1 MLAVAYDESHLYPV
15 FKMTYT
21 TLQKQN
27 VRFPETNKDES
38 LNIFSPMHSSGAPDE
53 WGGGGPTAMGSVQ
66 NVALEM
72 IRPIIILDGITDQTL
87 VQAQE
92 SAQLLFSM
100 INAPV
105 LSYELIPDL
114 TQMLNQSQQQI
125 VVMISEGNAPEKV
138 LMQAL
143 QVNDIVNQVFII
155 IISTN
160 LATFLLLL
168 YHHTIK

>member
-15 FKMTYT
+15 FKMTYK

-53 WGGGGPTAMGSVQ
+53 FNGPTAMGSVQ
-66 NVALEM
+66 NVSLPM
-72 IRPIIILDGITDQTL
+72 IRPIIILDGLTDQTL

-125 VVMISEGNAPEKV
+125 VVMISEGNAPENV

-143 QVNDIVNQVFII
+143 QVNDIVNQVLII
-155 IISTN
+155 
-160 LATFLLLL
+160 FG
-168 YHHTIK
+168 K